1 MKNLSQ
7 MSESTGIS
15 LWKPGELDTSRI
27 KPGESIWKPGEY
39 LLESE
44 LMRFACEHRQV
55 FRDNE
60 PANARLSTDGTPRV
74 TKSEFWKD
82 CAKRLNHLIADRQD
96 LFVNYG
102 QLAQGDASQKF
113 RNLKKVY
120 LQKLHKANETVNFD
134 EVKSMRHYQAFCKI
148 YEKERLPSVLPFT
161 SGIPSLSFPMDS
173 SPSTDILDDDSD
185 TLHST
190 IEAPLSISS
199 DLFAN
204 QTSLALLFKI
214 SSAIENARNEARIHW
229 MNIEAHLNRQNMI
242 ENERNQILIEQN
254 KLEKER
260 LEFEREKYEYE
271 RSKAQTGTAQLHI

>member
-1 MKNLSQ
+1 M
-7 MSESTGIS
+7 
-15 LWKPGELDTSRI
+15 
-27 KPGESIWKPGEY
+27 
-39 LLESE
+39 
-44 LMRFACEHRQV
+44 
-55 FRDNE
+55 
-60 PANARLSTDGTPRV
+60 
-74 TKSEFWKD
+74 
-82 CAKRLNHLIADRQD
+82 IADRQD

-148 YEKERLPSVLPFT
+148 YEKERYKANFIVKNEHTIIFCFRLPSVLPFT